1 MFDKLISKLNLF
13 IEDVKWNERRKY
25 GNTFNNCFPS
35 ISLDSYKPSFRA
47 KHTPEEMQEIILR
60 DREALHQK
68 LEKMLAEYADREKN
82 VT

>member
-1 MFDKLISKLNLF
+1 MFDKFISKLKLF
-13 IEDVKWNERRKY
+13 IEDVKWNDRRKY

-47 KHTPEEMQEIILR
+47 KHTPEEMQEIIR
-60 DREALHQK
+60 QDREALRQK
-68 LEKMLAEYADREKN
+68 LEMMLAECANEDKN

>member
-1 MFDKLISKLNLF
+1 MFDKLISKLKLF

-47 KHTPEEMQEIILR
+47 KYTPEEMQEIIRR
-60 DREALHQK
+60 DCEVLHQK
-68 LEKMLAEYADREKN
+68 LEKMLAEYTDKEKS

>member
-1 MFDKLISKLNLF
+1 MFDKLISKLKLF
-13 IEDVKWNERRKY
+13 IEDVKWSERRKY

-47 KHTPEEMQEIILR
+47 KHTPEEMQEIIRR
-60 DREALHQK
+60 DREALHRK
-68 LEKMLAEYADREKN
+68 LEKMLAEYTDREKN